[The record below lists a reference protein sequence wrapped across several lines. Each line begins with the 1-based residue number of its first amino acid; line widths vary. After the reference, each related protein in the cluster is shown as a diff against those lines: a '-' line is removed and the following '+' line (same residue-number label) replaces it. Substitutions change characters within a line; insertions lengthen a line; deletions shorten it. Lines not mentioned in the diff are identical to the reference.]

1 MPTLKEMVWKDEK
14 GKETHFDI
22 GASAEERKKWDG
34 KVDPNGDVSE
44 TTVSR
49 LEETQA
55 SFPQPVAGD
64 KQRTLWGKLKK
75 WQQDCIAKFGNYV
88 LTSMITN
95 QHLNSTSN
103 IPTSALVYL
112 MQQAIAQNQ
121 QAINVLNTKQNESGI
136 AAPTGGTGR
145 LNTYWADSGMLN
157 YRVVNGVCII
167 HFNLDIKLQTQ
178 EAAVLMTDIPY
189 CHMKT
194 YTCITAIQSQQE
206 STIFYVE
213 DNALK
218 CGAGRAGN
226 YIGCMAYPTI

>member
-1 MPTLKEMVWKDEK
+1 MY
-14 GKETHFDI
+14 
-22 GASAEERKKWDG
+22 
-34 KVDPNGDVSE
+34 N
-44 TTVSR
+44 
-49 LEETQA
+49 
-55 SFPQPVAGD
+55 
-64 KQRTLWGKLKK
+64 
-75 WQQDCIAKFGNYV
+75 
-88 LTSMITN
+88 TN
-95 QHLNSTSN
+95 
-103 IPTSALVYL
+103 
-112 MQQAIAQNQ
+112 
-121 QAINVLNTKQNESGI
+121 QNESGI

-157 YRVVNGVCII
+157 YRVVNGICII

-189 CHMKT
+189 CQMKT